1 MQKNLAELKD
11 RWTATNASNLVPS
24 AKGYVAYDVYS
35 RCIEDGSFLR
45 LKNIT
50 LGYTI
55 PERLTRKIYVSKLR
69 VYASANNL
77 FLLTKYSGFDPEV
90 NMRSSNLMPSF
101 DFGAYPKNKAFTFGV
116 ELNF

>member
-1 MQKNLAELKD
+1 MFGIILI
-11 RWTATNASNLVPS
+11 T
-24 AKGYVAYDVYS
+24 
-35 RCIEDGSFLR
+35 R
-45 LKNIT
+45 LLWSGIR
-50 LGYTI
+50 I
-55 PERLTRKIYVSKLR
+55 WPYVSKLR